1 MKRNINKKI
10 GAFLLGALVLSGG
23 INISNA
29 DTPENKSNAYS
40 VYFSQSLT
48 GHSFATTLRSEL
60 NGFTLLESI
69 TGESSHKSAIVTAPS
84 SGNAQLRSNTAICT
98 KGKTQWLTKTSSTV
112 LNTSHKQRYSV
123 TKYDT
128 RIKGAWENY

>member
-29 DTPENKSNAYS
+29 NTPENRSNAYK
-40 VYFSQSLT
+40 VFFSQSLT
-48 GHSFATTLRSEL
+48 GHSFSTTLRSNS

-69 TGESSHKSAIVTAPS
+69 TGESSHKSSIVTAPS
-84 SGNAQLRSNTAICT
+84 SGSAQLRSNTVTCT

-128 RIKGAWENY
+128 SIQGAWEIY